1 MSDYDY
7 LNARVKAMSTEL
19 LPPPFFE
26 RLLAA
31 EGEEAVLDL
40 LHGTAYGPQ
49 IVEAMTVGHGLGA
62 LESALGRHLF
72 ASFARLRA
80 MAPETPRR
88 LLAVQF
94 SQWDAANVLAVLR
107 GKLTAAEPHEI
118 LEALLPFGEAS
129 EPQLEEL
136 AAQPGLEAVSDTLAT
151 WGYPF
156 APPLRQLIRGQ
167 SRKPDL
173 LALESALNNAYFS
186 WAMDQVGSE
195 DPQEAL
201 VRRMVRL
208 QIDLANVKAGLDYVR
223 HKARGETLEVPEP
236 LGGGLLPSALLRN
249 LRQAAGM
256 VDAFEALGASYFAPG
271 IERGILAFGASGS
284 LGVMERFLEAVVIQ
298 QGCRLFRGDP
308 LGIGVPLGLLWR
320 KYSEY
325 LNLRLLLRGK
335 QFGMPAAAIR
345 EELLYA

>member
-1 MSDYDY
+1 MTEYDY
-7 LNARVKAMSTEL
+7 LNARAKGMSTEL

-31 EGEEAVLDL
+31 EGEEPTLDL

-49 IVEAMTVGHGLGA
+49 ITEGLSVGRGLAA

-72 ASFARLRA
+72 VTFARLRA
-80 MAPETPRR
+80 MAPAKPRR
-88 LLAVQF
+88 LLSVQF

-107 GKLTAAEPHEI
+107 GKLNAAEPGEI
-118 LEALLPFGEAS
+118 LEALLPFGQAS
-129 EPQLEEL
+129 PPQLEEL

-167 SRKPDL
+167 SRKPEL
-173 LALESALNNAYFS
+173 IALESALNNAYFS
-186 WAMDQVGSE
+186 WALAQAGPE

-236 LGGGLLPSALLRN
+236 LRGGLLPSVLLRN

-284 LGVMERFLEAVVIQ
+284 LGVMERFLEVVVIQ

-325 LNLRLLLRGK
+325 LNLRLVLRGK
-335 QFGMPAAAIR
+335 QFGMPATAIR

>member
-80 MAPETPRR
+80 MAPEKPRR

-94 SQWDAANVLAVLR
+94 SRWDAANVLSVLR

-136 AAQPGLEAVSDTLAT
+136 AAQPGLEAMAALLAT

-156 APPLRQLIRGQ
+156 TAR
-167 SRKPDL
+167 
-173 LALESALNNAYFS
+173 
-186 WAMDQVGSE
+186 
-195 DPQEAL
+195 
-201 VRRMVRL
+201 VR
-208 QIDLANVKAGLDYVR
+208 
-223 HKARGETLEVPEP
+223 
-236 LGGGLLPSALLRN
+236 ALLRSGGPHPDLPELEMAVN
-249 LRQAAGM
+249 DAYFGWALEQAAGRDPDSGLM
-256 VDAFEALGASYFAPG
+256 RESLRMQIKQCRCCSSCAGELTRYLRDWRSCEARVAP
-271 IERGILAFGASGS
+271 
-284 LGVMERFLEAVVIQ
+284 
-298 QGCRLFRGDP
+298 C
-308 LGIGVPLGLLWR
+308 
-320 KYSEY
+320 
-325 LNLRLLLRGK
+325 
-335 QFGMPAAAIR
+335 
-345 EELLYA
+345 